1 VRRSF
6 ALSSVFAA
14 LVGFG
19 CSEKKEPP
27 TDGAGGGGDDTCA
40 QAELRL
46 ASAESETISYGV
58 ERQGSF
64 AHPRR
69 WSFAAEAGD
78 VVEAILTPNNLAARG
93 QLDLFPPQP
102 AAPPAAS
109 STPVEAVARGVEE
122 IASERTVV
130 VVRFAIPAAGVY
142 TLLPRRCIGSD
153 ENSFYRLKLSCAG
166 GGCTTRTCP
175 QLCNEG
181 EKRCTGSNT
190 ERCEVLASG
199 CIGWVFEQ
207 DCTAAGAVCLNNH
220 CEPCLQCDPNLRQC
234 SGRSIQ
240 ACREI
245 APGCRSWVGVEDC
258 DPGLECKTGVCV
270 PAGVNNCEYPNVM
283 IMLDQS
289 GSMGN
294 QITVV
299 GGQVSSLVATKMD
312 VAKEAITAVVRA
324 RETKLSFGFMS
335 FPRGTRTGASA
346 DYCSPGYIFV
356 DPGLNHGEEII
367 AALSSVDPNGATP
380 ISGALQF
387 TGGQSTLHYTPWRS
401 FLLLIT
407 DGEETC
413 TTEDLRRVAPIARAS
428 ELADAG
434 ISTFVVGFGRDV
446 DPSVLNKVA
455 AAGGTARAGC
465 NPNSS
470 NSQAADNCYYQAE
483 DTAGLTAAIDA
494 ITGSITQEICD
505 GLDNNCNGEV
515 DENLFRPCAT
525 TCGTGREKCIWGKWF
540 SCDAPRP
547 NDAGAC
553 PAVID
558 AGSAEDAGATV
569 DAGVATEIDAGDTP
583 DAG

>member
-1 VRRSF
+1 MGLL
-6 ALSSVFAA
+6 ALPLIAA
-14 LVGFG
+14 LG
-19 CSEKKEPP
+19 CSEKTAAPP
-27 TDGAGGGGDDTCA
+27 ETADNDDTCA

-46 ASAESETISYGV
+46 TAAELETISYGV

-78 VVEAILTPNNLAARG
+78 VVEATLTPNNQAARG
-93 QLDLFPPQP
+93 ALDLFPPQI
-102 AAPPAAS
+102 AAPQADPTSIAE
-109 STPVEAVARGVEE
+109 VVARGVEE
-122 IASERTVV
+122 MASGRTVV
-130 VVRFAIPAAGVY
+130 VVRFSIPAPGIY
-142 TLLPRRCIGSD
+142 TLLPRRCVGAD

-175 QLCNEG
+175 QLCAEG

-199 CIGWVFEQ
+199 CFGWVFDQ
-207 DCTAAGAVCLNNH
+207 DCAAANAVCMNNH

-245 APGCRSWVGVEDC
+245 APGCRSWVGIEDC

-289 GSMGN
+289 GSMGDL
-294 QITVV
+294 ITVV
-299 GGQVSSLVATKMD
+299 GGQVSSLTRNKMD
-312 VAKEAITAVVRA
+312 IAKEAITQIVRA
-324 RETKLSFGFMS
+324 RETKLSFGLMS
-335 FPRGTRTGASA
+335 FPHGTRAGGSW
-346 DYCSPGYIFV
+346 DYCSPGSIFV
-356 DPGLNHGEEII
+356 DPGLNHADEVV
-367 AALSSVDPNGATP
+367 AALDQIDPNGATP
-380 ISGALQF
+380 IAGALQF
-387 TGGQSTLHYTPWRS
+387 TGAQSTLHYTPWRS
-401 FLLLIT
+401 FLLLLT

-413 TTEDLRRVAPIARAS
+413 SGDEVRRTVPVQRAA

-434 ISTFVVGFGRDV
+434 ISTFVIGFGRDV
-446 DPSVLNKVA
+446 DPSVLNKIAVV
-455 AAGGTARAGC
+455 GGTARTGC

-483 DTAGLTAAIDA
+483 DTAGLTSALDA
-494 ITGSITQEICD
+494 ITGSITVEICD

-525 TCGTGREKCIWGKWF
+525 SCGAGREKCIWGKWF
-540 SCDAPRP
+540 SCDAPMP
-547 NDAGAC
+547 DDAGVCPVVAVDGGATEDAGGDSDAGASS
-553 PAVID
+553 AD
-558 AGSAEDAGATV
+558 AGE
-569 DAGVATEIDAGDTP
+569 TP